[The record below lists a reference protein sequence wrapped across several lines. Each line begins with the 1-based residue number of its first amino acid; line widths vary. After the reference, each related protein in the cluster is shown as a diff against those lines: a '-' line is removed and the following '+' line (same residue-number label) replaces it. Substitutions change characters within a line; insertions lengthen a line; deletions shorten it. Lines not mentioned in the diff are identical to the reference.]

1 MKFDDEDKIKINIRG
16 FGDAYIPIAKLTQ
29 YALNPSRAPD
39 KALAFEKALGYNLNN
54 IDKLIE
60 NLARNIND
68 CEFKEMPDTGY
79 GRRFRTILELTGE
92 NGKKAK
98 VLVAWL
104 LDKNTNEFRLTSIY
118 VDKK

>member
-1 MKFDDEDKIKINIRG
+1 M
-16 FGDAYIPIAKLTQ
+16 
-29 YALNPSRAPD
+29 S
-39 KALAFEKALGYNLNN
+39 N

-60 NLARNIND
+60 NIKRNIND

-79 GRRFRTILELTGE
+79 GRRFKVTLDLTGE
-92 NGKKAK
+92 NGKTAK
-98 VLVAWL
+98 VLIAWL